1 MKLKMYV
8 NFYKYSFIKHLL
20 YIHSR
25 MRNPFLMIVSI
36 IFAV

>member
-20 YIHSR
+20 YIQLSDYS
-25 MRNPFLMIVSI
+25 NPFGS
-36 IFAV
+36 